1 MPYYEVYGELNG
13 IQDWM
18 DRAEYIMHRAILTP
32 LNSDVDAINKEIS
45 TRFLRNTDGS
55 AITIHKY
62 YSADTVLDHDQVST
76 YPTEYL
82 NKLNLSG
89 IPPHCLELFVGC
101 PIILIKNLTGGL
113 ANGTRLIITKLM
125 AHLIEAQITTGPSKN
140 NVVIIPRLN
149 LTPSNP
155 EKMPFTLQR
164 RQFPV
169 RPAFAMTINK
179 SQGQTFKNVGV
190 YLPKPVFSHGQLYV
204 ALSRLGQSDGIKIMV
219 KDAGWREMT
228 GDAPAGVYTDNVVFR
243 DVFRVQQD

>member
-1 MPYYEVYGELNG
+1 MLFAFQMRCVVSDACLVPGDSMSLLLDEVCGELNG
-13 IQDWM
+13 IQDWIN
-18 DRAEYIMHRAILTP
+18 RAEYIMHRAILTP
-32 LNSDVDAINKEIS
+32 LNNDVDEINKEIS

-55 AITIHKY
+55 PITIHKY
-62 YSADTVLDHDQVST
+62 YSADTVLDNDQVAT

-89 IPPHCLELFVGC
+89 LPPHCLELFVGC
-101 PIILIKNLTGGL
+101 PIILLIKKLTGGL
-113 ANGTRLIITKLM
+113 ANDGTRLIITRLM

-140 NVVIIPRLN
+140 DVIIIPRLN

-204 ALSRLGQSDGIKIMV
+204 ALSRLGQRDGIKIMV
-219 KDAGWREMT
+219 KMDGKR
-228 GDAPAGVYTDNVVFR
+228 
-243 DVFRVQQD
+243 